1 MSTDPMYAEE
11 PDRALDEDQERRAPS
26 NEYPEASERGLAG
39 DPDAD
44 VQGVEREDALGYRG
58 EDRTDREERE
68 ERDGELAPSAAPNA
82 VGTDR
87 FGESDGFAVEET
99 GYGAPAGTV
108 GQTQT
113 PTGYD
118 TVTSSG
124 YGSGNGTT
132 ATTNGHMD
140 DVRDDFVIAPD
151 QNTDFRAR
159 WREIQAEFIED
170 PQQAA
175 QDADHLVAEITKVF
189 AAQAEEQRNRLTSSW
204 QQDGT
209 HGTEELRLVMR
220 HYRGLVDHMLDQ

>member
-1 MSTDPMYAEE
+1 MSTDPVYAEE
-11 PDRALDEDQERRAPS
+11 PDRAPDEDRERRAQLT
-26 NEYPEASERGLAG
+26 EYPETSERDFAN

-44 VQGVEREDALGYRG
+44 VEADERADALGYRS
-58 EDRTDREERE
+58 EDREE
-68 ERDGELAPSAAPNA
+68 DELAPNADAPSA

-87 FGESDGFAVEET
+87 FGETDSAPAEAAGYGALAGVAGAEQARTPAGHDTASST
-99 GYGAPAGTV
+99 GYG
-108 GQTQT
+108 
-113 PTGYD
+113 
-118 TVTSSG
+118 TS
-124 YGSGNGTT
+124 NGTT
-132 ATTNGHMD
+132 VNGGMD
-140 DVRDDFVIAPD
+140 DVQDGIVIAPD
-151 QNTDFRAR
+151 QNTDFRSR

-170 PQQAA
+170 PQRAA